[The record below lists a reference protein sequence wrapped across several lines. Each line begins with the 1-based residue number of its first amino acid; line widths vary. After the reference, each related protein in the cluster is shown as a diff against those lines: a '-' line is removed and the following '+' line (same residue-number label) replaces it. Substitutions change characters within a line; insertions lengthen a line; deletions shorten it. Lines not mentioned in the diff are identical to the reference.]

1 VAGIVSADHNELSAP
16 AGLTAPLEDVLR
28 RSPGE
33 QLLANGDFQFTHYLA
48 DATPPNKGSIGAPG
62 WRLLIEG
69 TLASYIQ
76 PTPFIPTG
84 AGRPS
89 GNASSYRF
97 YASSGFVLPGTEQYS
112 IYQRL
117 PERVLRSTAGGMLTL
132 TLIGNP
138 TKAFTCAPKLVQCF
152 GTGGAPSE
160 NAVINPVE
168 DAAAF
173 TINSWQ
179 QRTWTFDMPAVA
191 GKTFGT
197 TANTAYLEVR
207 IPLHAPGLL
216 YAASYFYLTSI
227 RLMRGD
233 RAADSTLAIYDEE
246 DRAEDARRLS
256 EIEYFLPATR
266 RLMSYPI
273 TTTAV
278 VWEAIE
284 FPGRFHKTPTCS
296 KIFPTW
302 SAMSADVIYP
312 AVTSS
317 AITRD
322 GALMT
327 GTSTAHT
334 LGAASAVATTQTG
347 FLFSAFPGE

>member
-1 VAGIVSADHNELSAP
+1 
-16 AGLTAPLEDVLR
+16 
-28 RSPGE
+28 
-33 QLLANGDFQFTHYLA
+33 
-48 DATPPNKGSIGAPG
+48 
-62 WRLLIEG
+62 
-69 TLASYIQ
+69 
-76 PTPFIPTG
+76 
-84 AGRPS
+84 
-89 GNASSYRF
+89 
-97 YASSGFVLPGTEQYS
+97 
-112 IYQRL
+112 
-117 PERVLRSTAGGMLTL
+117 
-132 TLIGNP
+132 
-138 TKAFTCAPKLVQCF
+138 
-152 GTGGAPSE
+152 
-160 NAVINPVE
+160 
-168 DAAAF
+168 
-173 TINSWQ
+173 
-179 QRTWTFDMPAVA
+179 MPAVA

-216 YAASYFYLTSI
+216 SYASNFYLTSI

-233 RAADSTLAIYDEE
+233 RSAHATLAIYDEE
-246 DRAEDARRLS
+246 DRSEDARRLS

-266 RLMSYPI
+266 RLMSYPS

-296 KIFPTW
+296 KIFATW
-302 SAMSADVIYP
+302 GSVSADTIYP

-317 AITRD
+317 VITRD

-334 LGAASAVATTQTG
+334 LGAATVVNNTAG